1 MRMRAPHW
9 LVLGAVALTAL
20 GGWLWLRLGVPVW
33 LQDAMA
39 FCF

>member
-1 MRMRAPHW
+1 MKLRAPHA
-9 LVLGAVALTAL
+9 LAVAAVVLTTL

-33 LQDAMA
+33 LQDAIA